1 MQNAIVKIMWT
12 IKSNKKSNW
21 KMPPCNISEN
31 NWRAICLRFFISS
44 SKYCSTPIK
53 CNSKYPSWHET
64 KKLDFFFCLFA
75 NCHSQIDIEL
85 GLFEDYKKS
94 VAITQLDFFPRKSI
108 STSKDFKIF
117 KEFFSLFSDISSQ
130 D

>member
-1 MQNAIVKIMWT
+1 MTEKKNWT
-12 IKSNKKSNW
+12 
-21 KMPPCNISEN
+21 
-31 NWRAICLRFFISS
+31 
-44 SKYCSTPIK
+44 
-53 CNSKYPSWHET
+53 
-64 KKLDFFFCLFA
+64 FFCLFA

-108 STSKDFKIF
+108 STSDFKIF
-117 KEFFSLFSDISSQ
+117 KEFFSLFFSDISSP